1 MQLDYARFLSWGA
14 VVLEI
19 AETAS
24 VCDPHPEHPQMLFST
39 GIIDVILN
47 VNTLSFT
54 AHMKDALD

>member
-1 MQLDYARFLSWGA
+1 MLAFSWGA